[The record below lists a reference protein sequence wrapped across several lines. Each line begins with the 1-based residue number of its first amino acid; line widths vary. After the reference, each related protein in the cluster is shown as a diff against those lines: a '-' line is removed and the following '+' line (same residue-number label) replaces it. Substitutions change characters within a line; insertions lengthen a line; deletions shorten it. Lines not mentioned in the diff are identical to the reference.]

1 MTLFSKERRKKER
14 KQRMAHVVFTVQSGK
29 HPKRVSSPV
38 TATAKDFSSVG
49 MSVVTPKIAPD
60 GIHVMYDTL
69 MTTSNRVDATIFPE
83 GGGAPIRVSGKV
95 IWFRSAAAPE
105 GSYIFGM
112 QFDEPSSELSEWLYL
127 E

>member
-1 MTLFSKERRKKER
+1 
-14 KQRMAHVVFTVQSGK
+14 MATIVFTVQSGK
-29 HPKRVSSPV
+29 HPERVSSPV
-38 TATAKDFSSVG
+38 TATARDFSSEG

-69 MTTSNRVDATIFPE
+69 MTTRNRVDATIFPE
-83 GGGAPIRVSGKV
+83 GGAPIRVSGKV
-95 IWFRSAAAPE
+95 VWFRTAEHPE

-112 QFDEPSSELSEWLYL
+112 RFDEPSGDLKEWLFL

>member
-1 MTLFSKERRKKER
+1 MTLFSKDRRKKER
-14 KQRMAHVVFTVQSGK
+14 KQRMATVVFTVQSGK
-29 HPKRVSSPV
+29 HPNRVSSPV
-38 TATAKDFSSVG
+38 TATARDFSSVG

-69 MTTSNRVDATIFPE
+69 MTTRNRVDATVFPE
-83 GGGAPIRVSGKV
+83 GGTPIRVSGKV
-95 IWFRSAAAPE
+95 VWFRGSDDPP

-112 QFDEPSSELSEWLYL
+112 QFDAPSAELQEWLFL

>member
-1 MTLFSKERRKKER
+1 MSLFQKDRRKKER
-14 KQRMAHVVFTVQSGK
+14 KARMAQVVFTVQSGK
-29 HPKRVSSPV
+29 NPRRISSPV
-38 TATAKDFSSVG
+38 HAIARDFSSMG

-69 MTTSNRVDATIFPE
+69 MTTRNRVDATVFPE
-83 GGGAPIRVSGKV
+83 GGTPIRVSGKV
-95 IWFRSAAAPE
+95 VWFRGSDDPP

-112 QFDEPSSELSEWLYL
+112 QFDAPSAELQEWLFL

>member
-1 MTLFSKERRKKER
+1 
-14 KQRMAHVVFTVQSGK
+14 MATVVFTVQSGK
-29 HPKRVSSPV
+29 SPKRVSSPV
-38 TATAKDFSSVG
+38 QATARDFSSTG

-69 MTTSNRVDATIFPE
+69 MTTRNRVDATIFPE
-83 GGGAPIRVSGKV
+83 GGTPIRVSGTV
-95 IWFRSAAAPE
+95 VWFRAAEHPE

-112 QFDEPSSELSEWLYL
+112 KFDEPSEELKEWLTL

>member
-1 MTLFSKERRKKER
+1 MTLFPKDRRKKER
-14 KQRMAHVVFTVQSGK
+14 KQRMATVVFTVQSGK

-38 TATAKDFSSVG
+38 TATARDFSSVG

-69 MTTSNRVDATIFPE
+69 MTTRNRIDATILPE
-83 GGGAPIRVSGKV
+83 GGTPIRVSGTV
-95 IWFRSAAAPE
+95 VWFRAAESPE
-105 GSYIFGM
+105 GAYIFGM
-112 QFDEPSSELSEWLYL
+112 QFDEPSEDLKEWLTL

>member
-1 MTLFSKERRKKER
+1 
-14 KQRMAHVVFTVQSGK
+14 MATVIFTVKSGK
-29 HPKRVSSPV
+29 HPERVSSPV
-38 TATAKDFSSVG
+38 TATARDFSSEG

-69 MTTSNRVDATIFPE
+69 MTTRNRVDATIFPE
-83 GGGAPIRVSGKV
+83 EGAPIRVSGKV
-95 IWFRSAAAPE
+95 IWFRAADHPA

-112 QFDEPSSELSEWLYL
+112 KFDEPSAHLKEWLFL

>member
-1 MTLFSKERRKKER
+1 MSLFQKDRRKKER
-14 KQRMAHVVFTVQSGK
+14 KARMAQVVFTVQSGK
-29 HPKRVSSPV
+29 NPRRISSPV
-38 TATAKDFSSVG
+38 NATARDFSLLG

-69 MTTSNRVDATIFPE
+69 MTTRNRVDATVFPE
-83 GGGAPIRVSGKV
+83 GASPFRVSGKV
-95 IWFRSAAAPE
+95 VWFRGAEEPA

-112 QFDEPSSELSEWLYL
+112 QFDQPSAELQEWLFL